1 MTPTHRPIWTLPA
14 EAVYGYLGSA
24 PQGLDEAEAQQRLAR
39 FGSNELPAPAHR
51 PLWLRFTDQLTHF
64 MAILLW
70 VAGTL
75 AFISHTAALGWAIW
89 AVILINAVF
98 SFWQEFRA
106 ERALSALKNVLPN
119 LVRVYRGGN
128 LVQIPARELVRGDV
142 IQIEEGDRIPADAR
156 LVTAESLY
164 LDISV
169 LTGESLPVARNAY
182 PVRQR
187 VALPVRGGQPLER
200 PGEQPQVEKANP
212 AEISNLVLAG
222 ATVSSGRGTA
232 VVYATGTHTEF
243 GQVARITTEVIR
255 EPSTLEVQVNHI
267 VRVITAIALSMGV
280 LIFALTSLLVGMEIK
295 ESFIFAIG
303 IIVALVPEGL
313 LPTVTLALAMSV
325 QRMVRRNA
333 LVRRLSA
340 VETLSAVNVICT
352 DKTGTLT
359 KNEMTVRHLWL
370 PPLTEDSPVNE
381 SLPNE
386 SSPKDSLLSE
396 SLPNEPSLNKSQ
408 NAALSHTA
416 LTATAPN
423 RHLKDDDME
432 RLPGQIRITGA
443 GYDPTVGQVHLPP
456 NSPLIWKVHLLLTG
470 AALCSNARLTH
481 LTAPSRWQEIG
492 DPTEAALLVAAA
504 KAGLNVEV
512 LQQRYPRQREIPFD
526 SRRRMMTV
534 VLAGH
539 DDLWPPA
546 LSATNPRKAD
556 LVAFTK
562 GAPLEVVRHCQSIL
576 RDGTV
581 APLTHAD
588 WEQVVAA
595 NDYFARQGF
604 RVLGLAIRPGSADL
618 KDMKAQ
624 DLEQGLIFVGLV
636 AMFDPPR
643 PEVPQAIAQCHQ
655 AGIRVTMVTGDYGL
669 TAEAIAQQIG
679 LVEPDLATH
688 EPVRVITGDTLG
700 HLSDAQLQQ
709 MVKYRSR
716 LVFARM
722 APEHKLRLVEAYKA
736 TGAVVAV
743 TGDGVNDA
751 PALRSAH
758 IGIAMGLNGTDVARE
773 AADIVL
779 TDDNFATIVGAIE
792 EGRTVYQNIRK
803 FILYILSSN
812 VPELLPF
819 LAMVALK
826 IPPALVIMQILAI
839 DLGTDMVP
847 ALALGAEVAEPGTMT
862 QPPRRKHQPLMD
874 RNLLL
879 RAYGWLGLIEGILGM
894 AAFFWVWS
902 SHGYT
907 LSQVQA
913 VTPVLQ
919 AHIAPAAVVAIYLQ
933 SLTLTLAAI
942 VAGQTGNVFA
952 CRAEK
957 IPIWRLG
964 WFSNP
969 LIWLGIATEWILIG
983 AIIKLPPLQAIFSTA
998 PLNLGQ
1004 WAMLLFCP
1012 PIVLGLEEIRKA
1024 VVRKWISAKARAIP
1038 SSSPPSLTISP

>member
-1 MTPTHRPIWTLPA
+1 MSTSRPGRFNGSLHVTLGKGLAMTSVHRPIWTLT
-14 EAVYGYLGSA
+14 EDEVYGYLEAS
-24 PQGLDEAEAQQRLAR
+24 PQGLSPGVAQGRLGR
-39 FGSNELPAPAHR
+39 YGPNELPEPAHR
-51 PLWLRFTDQLTHF
+51 SLWLRFTDQLTHF
-64 MAILLW
+64 MALLLW
-70 VAGTL
+70 VAGIL

-89 AVILINAVF
+89 AVIIINAMF

-106 ERALSALKNVLPN
+106 EQALAALKQVLPIQ
-119 LVRVYRGGN
+119 VRVYRGGD

-142 IQIEEGDRIPADAR
+142 VQLEEGDRIPADAR
-156 LVTAESLY
+156 LVRAESLY

-187 VALPVRGGQPLER
+187 EALSVRGGKPLER

-222 ATVSSGRGTA
+222 ATVAAGRGTA

-243 GQVARITTEVIR
+243 GHVARITTEVTR

-267 VRVITAIALSMGV
+267 VRVITAIALTMGIM
-280 LIFALTSLLVGMEIK
+280 IFTLTSLLVGMELK

-313 LPTVTLALAMSV
+313 LPTVTLSLAIGV
-325 QRMVRRNA
+325 QHMVRHHA

-370 PPLTEDSPVNE
+370 PPEGSPDSTDPGEASRVLGDGGEAENVP
-381 SLPNE
+381 L
-386 SSPKDSLLSE
+386 
-396 SLPNEPSLNKSQ
+396 
-408 NAALSHTA
+408 A
-416 LTATAPN
+416 
-423 RHLKDDDME
+423 
-432 RLPGQIRITGA
+432 GQIRITGA

-456 NSPLIWKVHLLLTG
+456 DSSLGWKVNLLLTG

-481 LTAPSRWQEIG
+481 LTAPSRWQELG
-492 DPTEAALLVAAA
+492 DPTEAALIVAAA
-504 KAGLNVEV
+504 KAGLNVED
-512 LQQRYPRQREIPFD
+512 LQRRYPRRREIPFD

-534 VLAGH
+534 VLDWH
-539 DDLWPPA
+539 EERWPPPLPQPVA
-546 LSATNPRKAD
+546 QM
-556 LVAFTK
+556 AFTK
-562 GAPLEVVRHCQSIL
+562 GAPLEVVRHCQHLL
-576 RDGTV
+576 RDGTLD
-581 APLTHAD
+581 ALGHAD
-588 WEQVVAA
+588 WAQVVAA
-595 NDYFARQGF
+595 NDTLARQGY
-604 RVLGLAIRPGSADL
+604 RVLGLAARPGEHL
-618 KDMKAQ
+618 QDMKAQ
-624 DLEQGLIFVGLV
+624 DLEQGLTFIGLV

-643 PEVPQAIAQCHQ
+643 PEVPTAIAQCHQ

-669 TAEAIAQQIG
+669 TAEAIARQIG
-679 LVEPDLATH
+679 LVDSPPTTH
-688 EPVRVITGDTLG
+688 EPVRVITGETLG

-709 MVKYRSR
+709 MVKYRSQ

-722 APEHKLRLVEAYKA
+722 SPEHKLRLVDAYKA

-779 TDDNFATIVGAIE
+779 TDDNFATIVSAIE
-792 EGRTVYQNIRK
+792 QGRTIYQNIRK
-803 FILYILSSN
+803 FITYILASN
-812 VPELLPF
+812 VAELMPF
-819 LAMVALK
+819 LLMVMVK

-847 ALALGAEVAEPGTMT
+847 ALALGAEPAEPGTMVH
-862 QPPRRKHQPLMD
+862 PPRHKAHPLMD
-874 RNLLL
+874 RALLL
-879 RAYGWLGLIEGILGM
+879 RAYLWLGMIEAVLGM
-894 AAFFWVWS
+894 VAFLGVWYS
-902 SHGYT
+902 YGYS
-907 LSQVQA
+907 LADLQA
-913 VTPVLQ
+913 VTPSLLTHS
-919 AHIAPAAVVAIYLQ
+919 ATAPVVAIYLQ
-933 SLTLTLAAI
+933 ATTMTLAAI
-942 VAGQTGNVFA
+942 VASQDGNVFA
-952 CRAEK
+952 CRSEHTSMG
-957 IPIWRLG
+957 RLG

-969 LIWLGIATEWILIG
+969 LIWLGIATEWMLMV

-998 PLNLGQ
+998 PLTLGQ
-1004 WAMLLFCP
+1004 WALLLLCP
-1012 PIVLGLEEIRKA
+1012 PIVLGLEELRKA
-1024 VVRKWISAKARAIP
+1024 LTRRRMSAGGNAPTATSGRYH
-1038 SSSPPSLTISP
+1038 